1 MIWNYLV
8 TALRSFR
15 RHKLYGFI
23 NIAGLAVG
31 LCCAIFII
39 LYLRDELSYDKWIP
53 DSENI
58 WRVETTFAFP
68 GRHPRF
74 WTEAPYPTISAMQ
87 AQIPGVVAASHLTP
101 ELMTV
106 RVGDRQFAATI
117 AVVDPNFF
125 QMIKLPLVSGD
136 PEQVLAQPE
145 SIVLSQT

>member
-31 LCCAIFII
+31 LACAVFII

-58 WRVETTFAFP
+58 WRVETTFSSP
-68 GRHPRF
+68 GRDHDFFTVVPF
-74 WTEAPYPTISAMQ
+74 PVVNVMQ
-87 AQIPGVVAASHLTP
+87 AQIPGVLDRTHLIP
-101 ELMTV
+101 QSMTV
-106 RVGDRQFAATI
+106 QVGDRQFAASLDF
-117 AVVDPNFF
+117 VDPNFF
-125 QMIKLPLVSGD
+125 QMIKLPLVA
-136 PEQVLAQPE
+136 V
-145 SIVLSQT
+145 